1 MEELIKLE
9 EKITDRLCEIR
20 NKDTK
25 TLNEIEEY
33 KKLQEDLR
41 KVSDVV
47 IMIRRMESD

>member
-1 MEELIKLE
+1 MEELRKLE
-9 EKITDRLCEIR
+9 EKIADRLCEIR

-33 KKLQEDLR
+33 RKLQEDLR

-47 IMIRRMESD
+47 IMIRRMGSD

>member
-20 NKDTK
+20 NEDIK